1 MYNEMSP
8 ISIYLQ
14 SIKNTHT
21 NLPMMYTEEEIAHGT
36 NTYLQTHVV
45 GKSKEYEVQY
55 EYIYNIIPEFM

>member
-1 MYNEMSP
+1 
-8 ISIYLQ
+8 
-14 SIKNTHT
+14 
-21 NLPMMYTEEEIAHGT
+21 MMYTEEEIAHGT